1 MPEDKGNII
10 PVDVKDEMKDA
21 YLNYAMSV
29 IVGRALPDARDGLKP
44 VQRRILFAMNE
55 MGIRHNLPYKK
66 SARIVGDVLGKYHPH
81 GDMAIYDTLVRMA
94 QPFTYRYSLVDGHGN
109 FGSIDGDPPAAMRYT
124 EVRMN
129 QIAEEM
135 LLDIEKNTVDY
146 IPNFDESM
154 QEPLVLPANF
164 PQLLANG
171 ATGIAVGMATNIPP
185 HNLSE
190 LIDATIYLIDHPQST
205 WRELLEYIPGPDFPT
220 YGLIVGTKGVHDYF
234 REGRG
239 KLVLRGDARIEDLDR
254 HRKAIIIREIPYQVN
269 KASLVEEIARLI
281 MDKKIVDVS
290 EVRDESDRDGIR
302 VVLELKKNATNPNFV
317 LNYLY
322 RHTALQTTFG
332 VILLALIKGRPEVMG
347 VPDVLRHF
355 IEYRKE
361 VVIRRS
367 KYELKNAE
375 ERLHILEGFL
385 RALDMIDEVI
395 HTIRSSQNVVEAKDR
410 LMQQFQFSDSQ
421 AQAILEMRLQRLVAL
436 EREKIQEEY
445 RELEKRIAS
454 LKDILTHE
462 KSLMSLIKRE
472 LLDVKRRFGDA
483 RRTRIVD
490 EAEPLDLT
498 DLIAEEDMVVTIT
511 KAGYVKR
518 LPVATY
524 RQQKRGGKGIS
535 GVNLKESDFVEQLF
549 ISSTHDYVLFFSTKG
564 KVYRMKVHELPVG
577 SRHARG
583 TAVVNLLPFEQG
595 ERIAAG
601 ITTRDFSEDEYL
613 LFATKNGLVKKTAL
627 KAYDRSRR
635 DGIIAINLRDD
646 DELIAVRRVQTG
658 DHIVMVSSEG
668 KAIIFDEKDARPMGR
683 DTTGVHG
690 MRVKEDDR
698 VLGMEMA
705 PHGGELFVV
714 TERGYGKRTPLSE
727 YPVQKRGGMGVKT
740 IAVTARKGR
749 LAGMK
754 VVMPGHELM
763 LISEEGVII
772 RVKAEDISKLGRS
785 TQGVK
790 VMNVSENDRVSAI
803 ARVAA
808 KKKKR
813 PVADGQQVLVEDE
826 TLAATRV
833 PGMTERDIEAE
844 ELVSEDFD
852 EDE

>member
-220 YGLIVGTKGVHDYF
+220 YGLIAGTKGVHDYF

-462 KSLMSLIKRE
+462 KSLMNLIKRE

-498 DLIAEEDMVVTIT
+498 DLIAEEDVVIT
-511 KAGYVKR
+511 LTRDGYVKR
-518 LPVATY
+518 VLLSSYRRQGRGGRGVTGITTKEEDLVSQISVTTTLHKILFFTSRGRVFQLPAYQLVEMQRQAKGIHLVNLLQLEEGERVINMIPLKDFGEGKYLFFVTSRGIVKKSDLLEFVSITRRGIRAINLDDGDELSTVFVTNGQEKVLIATAKGY
-524 RQQKRGGKGIS
+524 GISFSEEEVRSMGRVSRGVKGITLRAKDRVVGASSLKHKLDLLIISSKGMGKRVKMQNFPVHHRGGKGIILMKFGQPENEVIGVQLVS
-535 GVNLKESDFVEQLF
+535 GQEEIL
-549 ISSTHDYVLFFSTKG
+549 ISSQNGTLIRINCNEISVQGRATRGVTLVRLYKG
-564 KVYRMKVHELPVG
+564 
-577 SRHARG
+577 
-583 TAVVNLLPFEQG
+583 
-595 ERIAAG
+595 
-601 ITTRDFSEDEYL
+601 D
-613 LFATKNGLVKKTAL
+613 
-627 KAYDRSRR
+627 
-635 DGIIAINLRDD
+635 
-646 DELIAVRRVQTG
+646 
-658 DHIVMVSSEG
+658 
-668 KAIIFDEKDARPMGR
+668 
-683 DTTGVHG
+683 
-690 MRVKEDDR
+690 
-698 VLGMEMA
+698 
-705 PHGGELFVV
+705 
-714 TERGYGKRTPLSE
+714 
-727 YPVQKRGGMGVKT
+727 
-740 IAVTARKGR
+740 
-749 LAGMK
+749 
-754 VVMPGHELM
+754 
-763 LISEEGVII
+763 LISSF
-772 RVKAEDISKLGRS
+772 A
-785 TQGVK
+785 
-790 VMNVSENDRVSAI
+790 
-803 ARVAA
+803 
-808 KKKKR
+808 
-813 PVADGQQVLVEDE
+813 LVE
-826 TLAATRV
+826 
-833 PGMTERDIEAE
+833 
-844 ELVSEDFD
+844 
-852 EDE
+852 

>member
-55 MGIRHNLPYKK
+55 MGNRHNLPYKK

-129 QIAEEM
+129 LIAEEM
-135 LLDIEKNTVDY
+135 LFDIEKNTVDF

-154 QEPLVLPANF
+154 QEPIVLPANF

-190 LIDATIYLIDHPQST
+190 IIDATIYLIDHPQST
-205 WRELLEYIPGPDFPT
+205 WRELMEYIPGPDFPT
-220 YGLIVGTKGVHDYF
+220 YGLIVGTEGIHDYF

-239 KLVLRGDARIEDLDR
+239 KLILRGDARIEDLDR

-281 MDKKIVDVS
+281 MDKKITDVS

-302 VVLELKKNATNPNFV
+302 VVLELKKNAMNPNFV

-322 RHTALQTTFG
+322 RRTALQTTFG
-332 VILLALIKGRPEVMG
+332 VILLALINGRPEVMG

-355 IEYRKE
+355 IDYRKE
-361 VVIRRS
+361 VVTRRS

-375 ERLHILEGFL
+375 DRIHILEGFL
-385 RALDMIDEVI
+385 RALDRIDEVI
-395 HTIRSSQNVVEAKDR
+395 HTIRSSQNVSEAKDR
-410 LMQQFQFSDSQ
+410 LIQQFQFSDPQ

-445 RELEKRIAS
+445 KELEKRIAS

-462 KSLMSLIKRE
+462 KSLLNLIKRE

-498 DLIAEEDMVVTIT
+498 DLIAEEDIVIT
-511 KAGYVKR
+511 LTRDGYVKR
-518 LPVATY
+518 VLLSSYRRQGRGGRGVTGITTKEEDLVSQIAVTTTLHKILFFTSRGRVFQLPAYQLVEMQRQAKGIHLVNLLQLEDGEQVINMIPLKDFGEGKYLFFVTSRGIVKKSDLLEYVSITRRGIRAINLDDGDELSTVFVTNGKEKVLIATAKGY
-524 RQQKRGGKGIS
+524 GISFSEEEVRSMGRVSRGVKGITLRAKDRVVGASSLKHKLDLLIISSKGMGKRVKMQNFPVHHRGGKGIILMKFGQPENEVIGVQLVS
-535 GVNLKESDFVEQLF
+535 GQEEIL
-549 ISSTHDYVLFFSTKG
+549 ISSQNGTLIRINCNEVSVQGRATRGVTLVRLYKG
-564 KVYRMKVHELPVG
+564 
-577 SRHARG
+577 
-583 TAVVNLLPFEQG
+583 
-595 ERIAAG
+595 
-601 ITTRDFSEDEYL
+601 D
-613 LFATKNGLVKKTAL
+613 
-627 KAYDRSRR
+627 
-635 DGIIAINLRDD
+635 
-646 DELIAVRRVQTG
+646 
-658 DHIVMVSSEG
+658 
-668 KAIIFDEKDARPMGR
+668 
-683 DTTGVHG
+683 
-690 MRVKEDDR
+690 
-698 VLGMEMA
+698 
-705 PHGGELFVV
+705 
-714 TERGYGKRTPLSE
+714 
-727 YPVQKRGGMGVKT
+727 
-740 IAVTARKGR
+740 
-749 LAGMK
+749 
-754 VVMPGHELM
+754 
-763 LISEEGVII
+763 LISSF
-772 RVKAEDISKLGRS
+772 A
-785 TQGVK
+785 
-790 VMNVSENDRVSAI
+790 
-803 ARVAA
+803 
-808 KKKKR
+808 
-813 PVADGQQVLVEDE
+813 LVE
-826 TLAATRV
+826 
-833 PGMTERDIEAE
+833 
-844 ELVSEDFD
+844 
-852 EDE
+852 

>member
-129 QIAEEM
+129 LIAEEM
-135 LLDIEKNTVDY
+135 LLDIEKNTVDF
-146 IPNFDESM
+146 ISNFDESM
-154 QEPLVLPANF
+154 QEPIVLPANF

-190 LIDATIYLIDHPQST
+190 IIDATIYLIDHPQST
-205 WRELLEYIPGPDFPT
+205 WRELMEYIPGPDFPT
-220 YGLIVGTKGVHDYF
+220 YGLIVGTEGIHDYF

-239 KLVLRGDARIEDLDR
+239 KLILRGDARIEDLDR

-281 MDKKIVDVS
+281 MDKKITDVS

-302 VVLELKKNATNPNFV
+302 VVLELKKNAMNPNFV

-322 RHTALQTTFG
+322 RRTALQTTFG
-332 VILLALIKGRPEVMG
+332 VILLALINGRPEVMG
-347 VPDVLRHF
+347 VLDVLRHF
-355 IEYRKE
+355 IDYRKE
-361 VVIRRS
+361 VVTRRS

-375 ERLHILEGFL
+375 DRIHILEGFL
-385 RALDMIDEVI
+385 RALDRIDEVI
-395 HTIRSSQNVVEAKDR
+395 HTIRSSQNVSEAKDR
-410 LMQQFQFSDSQ
+410 LIQQFQFSDPQ

-445 RELEKRIAS
+445 KELEKRIAS

-462 KSLMSLIKRE
+462 KSLLNLIKRE

-498 DLIAEEDMVVTIT
+498 DLIAEEDIVIT
-511 KAGYVKR
+511 LTRDGYVKR
-518 LPVATY
+518 VLLSSYRRQGRGGRGVTGITTKEEDLVSQIAVTTTLHKILFFTSRGRVFQLPAYQLVEMQRQAKGIHLVNLLQLEDGEQVINMIPLKDFGEGKYLFFVTSRGIVKKSDLLEYVSITRRGIRAINLDDGDELSTVFVTNGKEKVLIATAKGY
-524 RQQKRGGKGIS
+524 GISFSEEEVRSMGRVSRGVKGITLRAKDRVVGASSLKHKLDLLIISSKGMGKRVKMQNFPVHHRGGKGIILMKFGQPENEVIGVQLVS
-535 GVNLKESDFVEQLF
+535 GQEEIL
-549 ISSTHDYVLFFSTKG
+549 ISSQNGTLIRINCNEVSVQGRATRGVTLVRLYKG
-564 KVYRMKVHELPVG
+564 
-577 SRHARG
+577 
-583 TAVVNLLPFEQG
+583 
-595 ERIAAG
+595 
-601 ITTRDFSEDEYL
+601 D
-613 LFATKNGLVKKTAL
+613 
-627 KAYDRSRR
+627 
-635 DGIIAINLRDD
+635 
-646 DELIAVRRVQTG
+646 
-658 DHIVMVSSEG
+658 
-668 KAIIFDEKDARPMGR
+668 
-683 DTTGVHG
+683 
-690 MRVKEDDR
+690 
-698 VLGMEMA
+698 
-705 PHGGELFVV
+705 
-714 TERGYGKRTPLSE
+714 
-727 YPVQKRGGMGVKT
+727 
-740 IAVTARKGR
+740 
-749 LAGMK
+749 
-754 VVMPGHELM
+754 
-763 LISEEGVII
+763 LISSF
-772 RVKAEDISKLGRS
+772 A
-785 TQGVK
+785 
-790 VMNVSENDRVSAI
+790 
-803 ARVAA
+803 
-808 KKKKR
+808 
-813 PVADGQQVLVEDE
+813 LVE
-826 TLAATRV
+826 
-833 PGMTERDIEAE
+833 
-844 ELVSEDFD
+844 
-852 EDE
+852 

>member
-129 QIAEEM
+129 LIAEEM
-135 LLDIEKNTVDY
+135 LFDIEKNTVDF
-146 IPNFDESM
+146 ISNFDESM
-154 QEPLVLPANF
+154 QEPIVLPANF

-190 LIDATIYLIDHPQST
+190 IIDATIYLIDHPQST
-205 WRELLEYIPGPDFPT
+205 WRELMEYIPGPDFPT
-220 YGLIVGTKGVHDYF
+220 YGLIVGTEGIHDYF

-239 KLVLRGDARIEDLDR
+239 KLILRGDARIEDLDR

-281 MDKKIVDVS
+281 MDKKITDVS

-302 VVLELKKNATNPNFV
+302 VVLELKKNAMNPNFV

-322 RHTALQTTFG
+322 RRTALQTTFG
-332 VILLALIKGRPEVMG
+332 VILLALINGRPEVMG

-355 IEYRKE
+355 IDYRKE
-361 VVIRRS
+361 VVTRRS

-375 ERLHILEGFL
+375 DRIHILEGFL
-385 RALDMIDEVI
+385 RALDRIDEVI
-395 HTIRSSQNVVEAKDR
+395 HTIRSSQNVSEAKDR
-410 LMQQFQFSDSQ
+410 LIQQFQFSDPQ

-445 RELEKRIAS
+445 KELEKRIAS

-462 KSLMSLIKRE
+462 KSLLNLIKRE

-483 RRTRIVD
+483 LRTRIVD

-498 DLIAEEDMVVTIT
+498 DLIAEEDIVIT
-511 KAGYVKR
+511 LTRDGYVKR
-518 LPVATY
+518 VLLSSYRRQGRGGRGVTGITTKEEDLVSQIAVTTTLHKILFFTSRGRVFQLPAYQLVEMQRQAKGIHLVNLLQLEDGEQVINMIPLKDFGEGKYLFFVTSRGIVKKSDLLEYVSITRRGIRAINLDDGDELSTVFVTNGKEKVLIATAKGY
-524 RQQKRGGKGIS
+524 GISFSEEEVRSMGRVSRGVKGITLRAKDRVVGASSLKHKLDLLIISSKGMGKRVKMQNFPVHHRGGKGIILMKFGQPENEVIGVQLVS
-535 GVNLKESDFVEQLF
+535 GQEEIL
-549 ISSTHDYVLFFSTKG
+549 ISSQNGTLIRINCNEVSVQGRATRGVTLVRLYKG
-564 KVYRMKVHELPVG
+564 
-577 SRHARG
+577 
-583 TAVVNLLPFEQG
+583 
-595 ERIAAG
+595 
-601 ITTRDFSEDEYL
+601 D
-613 LFATKNGLVKKTAL
+613 
-627 KAYDRSRR
+627 
-635 DGIIAINLRDD
+635 
-646 DELIAVRRVQTG
+646 
-658 DHIVMVSSEG
+658 
-668 KAIIFDEKDARPMGR
+668 
-683 DTTGVHG
+683 
-690 MRVKEDDR
+690 
-698 VLGMEMA
+698 
-705 PHGGELFVV
+705 
-714 TERGYGKRTPLSE
+714 
-727 YPVQKRGGMGVKT
+727 
-740 IAVTARKGR
+740 
-749 LAGMK
+749 
-754 VVMPGHELM
+754 
-763 LISEEGVII
+763 LISSF
-772 RVKAEDISKLGRS
+772 A
-785 TQGVK
+785 
-790 VMNVSENDRVSAI
+790 
-803 ARVAA
+803 
-808 KKKKR
+808 
-813 PVADGQQVLVEDE
+813 LVE
-826 TLAATRV
+826 
-833 PGMTERDIEAE
+833 
-844 ELVSEDFD
+844 
-852 EDE
+852 

>member
-55 MGIRHNLPYKK
+55 MGNRHNLPYKK

-129 QIAEEM
+129 LIAEEM
-135 LLDIEKNTVDY
+135 LLDIEKNTVDF

-154 QEPLVLPANF
+154 QEPIVLPANF

-190 LIDATIYLIDHPQST
+190 IIDATIYLIDHPQST
-205 WRELLEYIPGPDFPT
+205 WRELMEYIPGPDFPT
-220 YGLIVGTKGVHDYF
+220 YGLIVGTEGIHDYF

-239 KLVLRGDARIEDLDR
+239 KLILRGDARIEDLDR

-281 MDKKIVDVS
+281 MDKKITDVS

-302 VVLELKKNATNPNFV
+302 VVLELKKNAMNPNFV

-322 RHTALQTTFG
+322 RRTALQTTFG
-332 VILLALIKGRPEVMG
+332 VILLALINGRPEVMG
-347 VPDVLRHF
+347 VLDVLRHF
-355 IEYRKE
+355 IDYRKE
-361 VVIRRS
+361 VVTRRS

-375 ERLHILEGFL
+375 DRIHILEGFL
-385 RALDMIDEVI
+385 RALDRIDEVI
-395 HTIRSSQNVVEAKDR
+395 HTIRSSQNVSEAKDR
-410 LMQQFQFSDSQ
+410 LIQQFQFSDPQ

-445 RELEKRIAS
+445 KELEKRIAS

-462 KSLMSLIKRE
+462 KSLLNLIKRE

-498 DLIAEEDMVVTIT
+498 DLIAEEDIVIT
-511 KAGYVKR
+511 LTRDGYVKR
-518 LPVATY
+518 VLLSSYRRQGRGGRGVTGITTKEEDLVSQIAVTTTLHKILFFTSRGRVFQLPAYQLVEMQRQAKGIHLVNLLQLEDGEQVINMIPLKDFGEGKYLFFVTSRGIVKKSDLLEYVSITRRGIRAINLDDGDELSTVFVTNGKEKVLIATAKGY
-524 RQQKRGGKGIS
+524 GISFSEEEVRSMGRVSRGVKGITLRAKDRVVGASSLKHKLDLLIISSKGMGKRVKMQNFPVHHRGGKGIILMKFGQPENEVIGVQLVS
-535 GVNLKESDFVEQLF
+535 GQEEIL
-549 ISSTHDYVLFFSTKG
+549 ISSQNGTLIRINCNEVSVQGRATRGVTLVRLYKG
-564 KVYRMKVHELPVG
+564 
-577 SRHARG
+577 
-583 TAVVNLLPFEQG
+583 
-595 ERIAAG
+595 
-601 ITTRDFSEDEYL
+601 D
-613 LFATKNGLVKKTAL
+613 
-627 KAYDRSRR
+627 
-635 DGIIAINLRDD
+635 
-646 DELIAVRRVQTG
+646 
-658 DHIVMVSSEG
+658 
-668 KAIIFDEKDARPMGR
+668 
-683 DTTGVHG
+683 
-690 MRVKEDDR
+690 
-698 VLGMEMA
+698 
-705 PHGGELFVV
+705 
-714 TERGYGKRTPLSE
+714 
-727 YPVQKRGGMGVKT
+727 
-740 IAVTARKGR
+740 
-749 LAGMK
+749 
-754 VVMPGHELM
+754 
-763 LISEEGVII
+763 LISSF
-772 RVKAEDISKLGRS
+772 A
-785 TQGVK
+785 
-790 VMNVSENDRVSAI
+790 
-803 ARVAA
+803 
-808 KKKKR
+808 
-813 PVADGQQVLVEDE
+813 LVE
-826 TLAATRV
+826 
-833 PGMTERDIEAE
+833 
-844 ELVSEDFD
+844 
-852 EDE
+852 